1 MNLENPVANEFRALV
16 RGKYSYTPHEVYCLS
31 WADVSVQGASLPHI
45 NGLWS
50 FSLPEDVIPTKF
62 KTVDQV
68 TYCRSSL
75 FSFFFKFPL
84 TWTNYKIDYL
94 CFEYEIMLLMSM
106 IMVVRTNYCSDK
118 DDIGNFWWY
127 DWCCY
132 CCCMVETSKW
142 QKDSEMVGLLPR
154 WHQPSTSSNIV
165 YLNLAFEFNN

>member
-1 MNLENPVANEFRALV
+1 MNSERLSGVNIPALHMRFIVCPGQMYQYRAPVSHTLMV
-16 RGKYSYTPHEVYCLS
+16 C
-31 WADVSVQGASLPHI
+31 GASVYQKTLFRP
-45 NGLWS
+45 
-50 FSLPEDVIPTKF
+50 SLRQLTRLL
-62 KTVDQV
+62 
-68 TYCRSSL
+68 YWSSL
-75 FSFFFKFPL
+75 FSFFLKFPL
-84 TWTNYKIDYL
+84 TCTNYENDNL

-118 DDIGNFWWY
+118 DDIGIFWWY

-132 CCCMVETSKW
+132 CCCMVETSRW